1 MAYPT
6 EKAALDGIV
15 TTLTYVASPLSGC
28 LGLHPLPYPT
38 PKMVTP
44 AAFPV
49 MRWPVHQSYGKRAG
63 PIECE
68 IHVLVMWDGRAGQNL
83 GEYTDPEGAK
93 SITAAI
99 QANPT
104 LGVAGITG
112 TRVYE
117 VTEPKLFVFPGNESY
132 WGRTIRLQVF
142 I

>member
-6 EKAALDGIV
+6 EKAVLDGFVATV
-15 TTLTYVASPLSGC
+15 TAGC
-28 LGLHPLPYPT
+28 VGLHPLPYPT

-44 AAFPV
+44 AAFMV
-49 MRWPVHQSYGKRAG
+49 ARWPVHQSYGKRAG
-63 PIECE
+63 PIEAE
-68 IHVLVMWDGRAGQNL
+68 IHVLVMWDGSAGQNL

-93 SITAAI
+93 SITAAL
-99 QANPT
+99 QATPT
-104 LGVAGITG
+104 MGVTG
-112 TRVYE
+112 VTSVRVYE